1 MESAQVWPT
10 QIMYLNDIMMPQ
22 IRNILLLGVLAVFL
36 TSCGS
41 SVQEIQVTTV
51 EVSKTPLNIPNPDP
65 LSMRD
70 VEWIIVTK
78 DNAMELFEQLKAD
91 GGEYSVF
98 ALTDTGYES
107 LQMNFAEIRNHL
119 AEQRQIIVSYKEYY
133 ESSDESSDEVEQ

>member
-1 MESAQVWPT
+1 MESALVWPT
-10 QIMYLNDIMMPQ
+10 QIMYLNNIMITQ

-51 EVSKTPLNIPNPDP
+51 EVSKTPLNIQSPEP
-65 LSMRD
+65 LKMYD

-78 DNAMELFEQLKAD
+78 DNAMELFEQLKSD

-107 LQMNFAEIRNHL
+107 LQINSTNIRNII
-119 AEQRQIIVSYKEYY
+119 AEQRQIILSYKEYY
-133 ESSDESSDEVEQ
+133 ENGGE

>member
-10 QIMYLNDIMMPQ
+10 QIMYLNNIMIPQ

-51 EVSKTPLNIPNPDP
+51 EVSKTPLNIQSPEP
-65 LSMRD
+65 LKMYD

-78 DNAMELFEQLKAD
+78 DNAMELFEQLKSD

-107 LQMNFAEIRNHL
+107 LQINSTNIRNII
-119 AEQRQIIVSYKEYY
+119 AEQRQIIISYKEYY
-133 ESSDESSDEVEQ
+133 EPTEVEVTE

>member
-10 QIMYLNDIMMPQ
+10 QIMYLNNIMIIQ

-41 SVQEIQVTTV
+41 SVKEIQVTTV
-51 EVSKTPLNIPNPDP
+51 EVSKTPLNIQNPNP
-65 LSMRD
+65 LKMYD

-78 DNAMELFEQLKAD
+78 DNAMELFEQLKSD

-107 LQMNFAEIRNHL
+107 LQINSTNIRNII
-119 AEQRQIIVSYKEYY
+119 AEQRQIIISYKEYY
-133 ESSDESSDEVEQ
+133 EPIDEVEQ

>member
-1 MESAQVWPT
+1 
-10 QIMYLNDIMMPQ
+10 MYLNNIMINQ

-51 EVSKTPLNIPNPDP
+51 EVSKTPLNIQNPNP
-65 LSMRD
+65 LKMYD

-78 DNAMELFEQLKAD
+78 DNAMELFEQLKSD

-98 ALTDTGYES
+98 AVTDTGYEA
-107 LQMNFAEIRNHL
+107 LQINYANIRNIL
-119 AEQRQIIVSYKEYY
+119 AEQRQIIISYKEYY
-133 ESSDESSDEVEQ
+133 EPIDEVEQ

>member
-10 QIMYLNDIMMPQ
+10 QIMYLNNIMIPQ
-22 IRNILLLGVLAVFL
+22 IKNILLLGVLAVFL

-51 EVSKTPLNIPNPDP
+51 EVSKTPLNIQSPEP
-65 LSMRD
+65 LKMYD

-78 DNAMELFEQLKAD
+78 DNAMELFEQLKSD

-98 ALTDTGYES
+98 ALTDTGYEA
-107 LQMNFAEIRNHL
+107 LQINYANIRNIL
-119 AEQRQIIVSYKEYY
+119 AEQRQIIISYKEYY
-133 ESSDESSDEVEQ
+133 EAVDKEVEVTE

>member
-10 QIMYLNDIMMPQ
+10 QIMYLNNIMITQ

-65 LSMRD
+65 LQMRD

-78 DNAMELFEQLKAD
+78 DNAMEIFEEIKSG

-98 ALTDTGYES
+98 AVTDTGYES
-107 LQMNFAEIRNHL
+107 LQMNFADIRNYL

-133 ESSDESSDEVEQ
+133 EPVDEVEQ

>member
-51 EVSKTPLNIPNPDP
+51 EVSKTPLNIQSPEP
-65 LSMRD
+65 LKMYD

-78 DNAMELFEQLKAD
+78 DNAMELFEQLKSD

-107 LQMNFAEIRNHL
+107 LQINSTNIRNII
-119 AEQRQIIVSYKEYY
+119 AEQRQIIISYKEYY
-133 ESSDESSDEVEQ
+133 EAVDKEVEVTE

>member
-1 MESAQVWPT
+1 
-10 QIMYLNDIMMPQ
+10 MYLNNIMITQ

-51 EVSKTPLNIPNPDP
+51 EVSKTPLNIQSPEP
-65 LSMRD
+65 LKMYD

-78 DNAMELFEQLKAD
+78 DNAMELFEQLKSD

-107 LQMNFAEIRNHL
+107 LQINSTNIRNII
-119 AEQRQIIVSYKEYY
+119 AEQRQIIISYKEYY
-133 ESSDESSDEVEQ
+133 EAVDKEVEVTE

>member
-10 QIMYLNDIMMPQ
+10 QIMYLNNIMINQ
-22 IRNILLLGVLAVFL
+22 VKNILLLGLLAVFL

-51 EVSKTPLNIPNPDP
+51 EVSKTPLNIPDPDP
-65 LSMRD
+65 LQMYE

-78 DNAMELFEQLKAD
+78 DNAMELFEQLKSD

-98 ALTDTGYES
+98 AVTDTGYEAI
-107 LQMNFAEIRNHL
+107 QINYTNIRNIL
-119 AEQRQIIVSYKEYY
+119 AEQRQIIISYKEYY
-133 ESSDESSDEVEQ
+133 ESSDEVE